1 MSLPNQAG
9 IIRMAAIITLLVTL
23 VLSLFVQRIG
33 ATALTMTGLSM
44 EAAKFQARS
53 AFCGVGFT
61 TEEAGLITNH
71 PVRRRIVYTLMLL
84 GNIGLATVTAS
95 TIASLLQANAEPDPW
110 LQLYRLGF
118 LAGGVLLLWAI
129 SVNKWVERQHNKIV
143 SWGLRTFTKLEVR
156 DYVSIMNLEE
166 GYSVIEFVIDPDDW
180 LTGKTLRDL
189 NLTKEGI
196 LILGIRRQDGTF
208 IGAPR
213 ADCKTAQGDLLVLY
227 GPTNRIE
234 ELEHRKAD
242 RSGDAAHQAAIR
254 EHNVEKQYQTVIDPV
269 EQLDQQAS

>member
-1 MSLPNQAG
+1 
-9 IIRMAAIITLLVTL
+9 MAAIITLLTTL

-61 TEEAGLITNH
+61 TDEAGLITNH

-95 TIASLLQANAEPDPW
+95 TIASLLQANTEPD
-110 LQLYRLGF
+110 LSRQLFRFGF
-118 LAGGVLLLWAI
+118 LIVGILLLWAI

-143 SWGLRTFTKLEVR
+143 SWALRTFTRLNVS
-156 DYVSIMNLEE
+156 DYIEIMNLEQ
-166 GYSVIEFVIDPDDW
+166 GFSVIEFTLDPDDW

-196 LILGIRRQDGTF
+196 LVLGMRRQDGTF

-213 ADCKTAQGDLLVLY
+213 ADSKTAEGDLLVLY
-227 GPTNRIE
+227 GPSDRIE
-234 ELEHRKAD
+234 ELDHRKAD
-242 RSGDAAHQAAIR
+242 RTGDQAHLAAIQK
-254 EHNVEKQYQTVIDPV
+254 HNIEKEQQTAVDPV
-269 EQLDQQAS
+269 EHLQTTDS